1 MHVTNKSKTTAIDLD
16 GRDPHFAASLRTI
29 GPVTP
34 APTYSHSSTFNPS
47 AATQPNQSQTVF
59 PNASFNPALLA
70 VNARQRITEAAEKEA
85 EEFGRQNH
93 GGREFLDVLTIRQAI
108 SMRDK
113 QGFSMRDIEST
124 LRLKKGVMERLG
136 KKGVVSEVS

>member
-1 MHVTNKSKTTAIDLD
+1 MD
-16 GRDPHFAASLRTI
+16 GRDPQFAASLRSI

-34 APTYSHSSTFNPS
+34 APTSSHSSTFDPS
-47 AATQPNQSQTVF
+47 AAAATQPNPSQTLF
-59 PNASFNPALLA
+59 PNASFNPSLLV

-108 SMRDK
+108 SMRDR
-113 QGFSMRDIEST
+113 QGLSARDIEST
-124 LRLKKGVMERLG
+124 LRLKKGVMDRLG
-136 KKGVVSEVS
+136 KKGIVSEVS